1 MPLNIVI
8 LHNSLVKKIVISILV
23 LIVVSSSPA
32 YGHKLISHDDSHR
45 DFDSALVIPDHKI
58 SWAIY
63 ENLGTNEAKFYVFDA
78 KKGDPFYASI
88 VIPKISG
95 LEEYSP
101 TLFFVDPKTAQ
112 IDRPQSESQTTE
124 KFFYEGDFPGRE
136 FYEPFGQV
144 TYWERQEIT
153 KEIPEDGK
161 YFIVVSDEKNQAGKY
176 SLAIGTIEDF
186 SGENMFIIL
195 PKSWLETKLFV
206 NDYTSIAI
214 SILILIGLII
224 IPTLL
229 VVKKIKRKKLKLIK
243 EKSVRKKISSV

>member
-1 MPLNIVI
+1 
-8 LHNSLVKKIVISILV
+8 
-23 LIVVSSSPA
+23 PA

-45 DFDSALVIPDHKI
+45 DFDSALDIPDHKI

-63 ENLGTNEAKFYVFDA
+63 ENLGTNEAKFYSFDA
-78 KKGDPFYASI
+78 KKGDSFYASI

-101 TLFFVDPKTAQ
+101 TLFFVTPKTTQ
-112 IDRPQSESQTTE
+112 TESPQLESQITE
-124 KFFYEGDFPGRE
+124 KFFYEGNFPGRE

-153 KEIPEDGK
+153 KEIAEDGN
-161 YFIVVSDEKNQAGKY
+161 YFVVVSDEKNQAGKY

-195 PKSWLETKLFV
+195 PKSWFETKLFF

-214 SILILIGLII
+214 SILILIGIILLPSILLI
-224 IPTLL
+224 
-229 VVKKIKRKKLKLIK
+229 KKIKRKKLKLI
-243 EKSVRKKISSV
+243 S